1 MKMGAI
7 ESSASSTPCLISMV
21 PRLSCWRTDSSS
33 GRLWSGLTLQ
43 IVHDFSTP
51 GSVTLSCYEDDSS
64 LDLYFSNLKIT
75 AIEASSISNVFLG
88 TP

>member
-1 MKMGAI
+1 M
-7 ESSASSTPCLISMV
+7 
-21 PRLSCWRTDSSS
+21 
-33 GRLWSGLTLQ
+33 TLQ

-51 GSVTLSCYEDDSS
+51 GSVTLSCYEDDSI